1 MIVAYKVSDALIIDY
16 STKSFTRE
24 TIEIL
29 SNLRIEKIKA
39 EVFYDESSKIRL
51 ANIFS
56 LLKNYI
62 GPLDVEFFEADYEPG
77 RIKKH
82 NITKIPSTVLTLDG
96 KKIILEDHS
105 ELSIV
110 NSLLAAKKNKMK
122 RIIFLK
128 GQGQSSLD
136 DNSSVGIG
144 HLIERVDKDILN
156 VLSLD
161 LLQIEKIDSN
171 DLLISIGQ
179 KRDFSDKELDK
190 ILAARESGAD
200 FMFFID
206 PYFKD
211 SSLNKLNSFLGG
223 YNLKIR
229 PGYLKTRD
237 GFVDGS
243 NGLAP
248 LFNDKVFYGK
258 KLDRVFFPFSTAI
271 FSSEKLDHE
280 NDFFIPEGNA
290 AFLTDINIANNLNF
304 EDFSIEKYKISNL
317 SQKYFNGNESNLFI
331 LGNSTFL
338 QNKFKDLF
346 DTRGLFLKMIDI
358 CAKDNAVKSLNIPL
372 RKEKKFVLGK
382 KVEYS
387 KFFLYSSVFFFL
399 LISLLIIFF
408 KPKRIYL
415 L

>member
-1 MIVAYKVSDALIIDY
+1 MIVAYKVSDSLIIDY

-29 SNLRIEKIKA
+29 SNLKIKKVKA
-39 EVFYDESSKIRL
+39 EVFHDESSKIRL

-62 GPLDVEFFEADYEPG
+62 EPLNVEFFEADYEPG

-110 NSLLAAKKNKMK
+110 NSFLAAKKNKMK

-128 GQGQSSLD
+128 GQGQRSLD

-144 HLIERVDKDILN
+144 HLIERIDKDIFN

-206 PYFKD
+206 PYFKEA
-211 SSLNKLNSFLGG
+211 SLKKLNSFLGG
-223 YNLKIR
+223 YNLKLR
-229 PGYLKTRD
+229 PGYLKIRD

-248 LFNDKVFYGK
+248 LFNDKVFHGK

-304 EDFSIEKYKISNL
+304 EEFAIKKFKISNL
-317 SQKYFNGNESNLFI
+317 SRKYFNGNESNLFI

-338 QNKFKDLF
+338 QNKFKNLF
-346 DTRGLFLKMIDI
+346 DTRGLFLKMVDI

-372 RKEKKFVLGK
+372 RKEKEFVLEK
-382 KVEYS
+382 KLEYS

-399 LISLLIIFF
+399 LISLLLNFF
-408 KPKRIYL
+408 KPKRKYL